1 MTLEDR
7 LTRWEQRQEAII
19 ASIHGLTDVME
30 TNQATLMELMAW
42 LQEPPSSDL
51 PDTMKVFATALTALQ
66 DLAVRHGE
74 EIQRFG
80 RRLDDLPAQVA
91 RAVKTGEVL

>member
-30 TNQATLMELMAW
+30 TNQATLAELMTW
-42 LQEPPSSDL
+42 LQSPPSSDL
-51 PDTMKVFATALTALQ
+51 PDAMKAFATGLSALQ

-91 RAVKTGEVL
+91 RAVKTGEVP

>member
-1 MTLEDR
+1 MSLYVPLRQGTLK
-7 LTRWEQRQEAII
+7 A
-19 ASIHGLTDVME
+19 
-30 TNQATLMELMAW
+30 
-42 LQEPPSSDL
+42 
-51 PDTMKVFATALTALQ
+51 FATALTALQ

-91 RAVKTGEVL
+91 RAAKTSEVL